1 MSIIVG
7 YPIADREADL
17 AYEAE
22 SARLWE
28 AQQPEPEVK
37 PLTGCSFDTLND
49 AHAPLIIAL
58 DGFNTIETYLD
69 EAIAAIHDT
78 PEADKLASVSYSFLI
93 SITSSLSISFAFFLA
108 LILSIIKI

>member
-1 MSIIVG
+1 MAIITG
-7 YPIADREADL
+7 CPTTDREVDL

-37 PLTGCSFDTLND
+37 PLTGCSFDTLTD
-49 AHAPLIIAL
+49 AHAPLVIAL
-58 DGFNTIETYLD
+58 DGFSTIETYLD

-78 PEADKLASVSYSFLI
+78 PEADKLASVMDSANDLRLEVKKISDLI
-93 SITSSLSISFAFFLA
+93 YKRMFP
-108 LILSIIKI
+108 KGVQ